1 MSLYHEIPFLRN
13 VVLTDLISNIP
24 VLGNLIGE
32 TLLPTRE
39 VPTREIEWEVILGG
53 RNLAPIVAWDAQS
66 PLVKHPG
73 IERKAA
79 ECIDLREKYSIREAD
94 MLFLRNPGER
104 ESRAGRQIIADQLA
118 RMRTDVETS
127 KEKMRWDAILTGEI
141 NTLDYAERFPGG
153 QVDGMTL
160 DMTIDF
166 GIPDAMFV
174 SLTGTAR
181 WNDSAPLPLN
191 DFNNALKLVRERN
204 GRRLKT
210 AFMNTNT
217 HLLLDKM
224 EPLRADFRYVSGG
237 DLLVKAGHITDVLQ
251 NVRII
256 DYDEGYKND
265 VNWDVAE
272 PFKYFL
278 PDNKVVF
285 TVGTTDGGER
295 YGDVA
300 NAPAVL
306 ADGSRVTG
314 IAAEQW
320 TSPDPTRE
328 YVRVV
333 TVVMP
338 RIFHPDW
345 TFVLTVA

>member
-13 VVLTDLISNIP
+13 VVLTDLISNMP
-24 VLGNLIGE
+24 VQGNLIGE
-32 TLLPTRE
+32 QLLPTRS
-39 VPTREIEWEVILGG
+39 VPTREVEWEVILGG

-73 IERKAA
+73 IERRAA
-79 ECIDLREKYSIREAD
+79 ECVDVREKYSIREAD

-104 ESRAGRQIIADQLA
+104 ESAAGREIIADQLA
-118 RMRTDVETS
+118 RMRIDVETT
-127 KEKMRWDAILTGEI
+127 KEKMRWDAMLTGQI
-141 NTLDYAERFPGG
+141 DTTDYAGE
-153 QVDGMTL
+153 VDGQTINMTV
-160 DMTIDF
+160 DF
-166 GIPDAMFV
+166 GIPAAMFV

-181 WNDSAPLPLN
+181 WNDSAPDILG
-191 DFNNALKLVRERN
+191 DFNNALKLLRERH

-217 HLLLDKM
+217 HLLIDRI
-224 EPLRADFRYVSGG
+224 EDLRADFRYVSGA
-237 DLLVKAGHITDVLQ
+237 DTLVKASHITDVIQ
-251 NVRII
+251 NVRIV
-256 DYDEGYKND
+256 DYDEGYKTD
-265 VNWDVAE
+265 VNWSVSE

-278 PDNKVVF
+278 PDNKVLF
-285 TVGTTDGGER
+285 TVGSTDGGER
-295 YGDVA
+295 FGDVA
-300 NAPAVL
+300 NAPTVL

-328 YVRVV
+328 YIRVV

-345 TFVLTVA
+345 QMVLTVA

>member
-13 VVLTDLISNIP
+13 VVLTDLISNMP
-24 VLGNLIGE
+24 LQGEFIGE
-32 TLLPTRE
+32 QLLPTRE
-39 VPTREIEWEVILGG
+39 VPTREIEWEIILGG

-73 IERKAA
+73 IERRAA
-79 ECIDLREKYSIREAD
+79 ECIDVREKYSIREAD

-118 RMRTDVETS
+118 RMKNDVETT
-127 KEKMRWDAILTGEI
+127 KEKMRWDAILTGI
-141 NTLDYAERFPGG
+141 IDTADYAAE
-153 QVDGMTL
+153 VDGQA
-160 DMTIDF
+160 IDVTVNF
-166 GIPDAMFV
+166 GTPAEMFV

-181 WNDSAPLPLN
+181 WNDSAPAPLV
-191 DFNNALKLVRERN
+191 DFNNALKLIRERN
-204 GRRLKT
+204 GRRLTT

-224 EPLRADFRYVSGG
+224 ETLRADFRYVSGA
-237 DLLVKAGHITDVLQ
+237 DTLVKASHITDVIQ
-251 NVRII
+251 NIRIV
-256 DYDEGYKND
+256 DYDEGYKRD
-265 VNWDVAE
+265 VNWSTSE

-278 PDNKVVF
+278 PNNKVVF
-285 TVGTTDGGER
+285 TVGGSQGGER
-295 YGDVA
+295 FGDVA
-300 NAPAVL
+300 NAPTVL

-314 IAAEQW
+314 VAAEQW

-328 YVRVV
+328 YIRVV

-345 TFVLTVA
+345 LVVLTVA

>member
-24 VLGNLIGE
+24 VQGNLIGE

-39 VPTREIEWEVILGG
+39 VPTREVEWEVILGG

-79 ECIDLREKYSIREAD
+79 ECIDIREKYTIREAD

-118 RMRTDVETS
+118 RMRTDVETT
-127 KEKMRWDAILTGEI
+127 KEKMRWDAMLTGEI
-141 NTLDYAERFPGG
+141 KTVNYQSP
-153 QVDGMTL
+153 VDGQP
-160 DMTIDF
+160 IDITVTF
-166 GIPDAMFV
+166 GIPAAMFV
-174 SLTGTAR
+174 TLTGTAQ
-181 WNDSAPLPLN
+181 WDDSAPQVIT
-191 DFNNALKLVRERN
+191 DFNNALKLIRERN

-217 HLLLDKM
+217 HLLIDKI
-224 EPLRADFRYVSGG
+224 EALRADFRYVSGA
-237 DLLVKAGHITDVLQ
+237 DTLVKASHITDVIQ
-251 NVRII
+251 NIRIV
-256 DYDEGYKND
+256 DYDEGYKVD
-265 VNWDVAE
+265 VNYSVDE

-278 PDNKVVF
+278 PNNKVLF

-295 YGDVA
+295 WGDVA
-300 NAPAVL
+300 NAPTVL

-314 IAAEQW
+314 VAAEQW

-328 YVRVV
+328 YIRVV

-338 RIFHPDW
+338 RLFHPDW
-345 TFVLTVA
+345 QLVLTVT